1 MIKIYHNPRCRKSRA
16 ALEILKQSGKPFK
29 TILYLKNPLAVSEIK
44 TLLSLLKMT
53 PMELVRTK
61 EALWKS
67 NYENRN
73 LTNNEVTKTLHNHPK
88 LLVRPYITASDIAII
103 VRNIENLKKIL

>member
-16 ALEILKQSGKPFK
+16 ALEILKQSGKPFQ
-29 TILYLKNPLAVSEIK
+29 TILYLKNPPEVSEIK
-44 TLLSLLKMT
+44 TLLSLLKMN

-67 NYENRN
+67 EYKNDN
-73 LTNNEVTKTLHNHPK
+73 LTDNEVINTLHKHPK
-88 LLVRPYITASDIAII
+88 LMVRPLIIMSNIAII
-103 VRNIENLKKIL
+103 GRDIENLKKIL